1 LPSAAY
7 AGPMAFFKPTYLIDG
22 DLTDVDLDKLQADGI
37 KGLILDLDSTLMS
50 PKAGK
55 MTDAASA
62 WLEKART
69 NFKLAIVSNNK
80 NAIYMEQVRLLLDMP
95 VLHTA
100 RKPSI
105 KMFLQVL
112 DELQLK
118 ASDCAV
124 VGDRPLTDI
133 WGGQRAG
140 MKTILVFPL
149 KHQNEP
155 SWKTFCRK
163 LERCFIKS

>member
-1 LPSAAY
+1 
-7 AGPMAFFKPTYLIDG
+7 MAFFKPTYLIDG
-22 DLTDVDLDKLQADGI
+22 DLTDVDLDKLQNDGI

-55 MTDAASA
+55 LTDAAAS
-62 WLEKART
+62 WLERARS
-69 NFKLAIVSNNK
+69 NFKIAIVSNNK

-105 KMFLQVL
+105 KSFVQVL
-112 DELQLK
+112 GELQLK

-140 MKTILVFPL
+140 MRTILVWPL

-155 SWKTFCRK
+155 AWKTLCRK

>member
-1 LPSAAY
+1 
-7 AGPMAFFKPTYLIDG
+7 MALFKPTYLIDG

-55 MTDAASA
+55 MTNEANA

-80 NAIYMEQVRLLLDMP
+80 NDIYMEQVRALLDMP
-95 VLHTA
+95 VLHAA

-105 KMFLQVL
+105 KMFIQVL
-112 DELQLK
+112 TELELK

-124 VGDRPLTDI
+124 IGDRPLTDI